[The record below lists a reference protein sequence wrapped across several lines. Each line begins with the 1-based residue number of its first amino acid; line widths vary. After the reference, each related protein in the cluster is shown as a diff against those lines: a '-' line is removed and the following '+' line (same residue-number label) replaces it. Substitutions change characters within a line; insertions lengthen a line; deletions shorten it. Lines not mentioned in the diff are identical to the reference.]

1 MNKKTFI
8 PIAAG
13 LALTAG
19 ILAGCQAV
27 TTTGSA
33 PPATTSSSS
42 TAAPTSGS
50 ALPVASNPINNT
62 STAPGLSIPQA
73 AVEDLVDPTTGTA
86 IDDRLQVTL
95 ANSTDTP
102 LTKVEIYY
110 QMTDVTTQQSEGYY
124 MALNG
129 VTIPAQGE
137 TTVYFDNGTEPGHFP
152 ENTFSLY
159 RTSTNQV
166 DFTIQASADGVQVAT
181 ATASKGAGT
190 GEQPD

>member
-1 MNKKTFI
+1 MNKKAII

-19 ILAGCQAV
+19 ILAGCQSI

-33 PPATTSSSS
+33 PPANTSSNS
-42 TAAPTSGS
+42 TAAPASGS
-50 ALPVASNPINNT
+50 VLPVASNPLNNT
-62 STAPGLSIPQA
+62 STAPGLSIAQA
-73 AVEDLVDPTTGTA
+73 AVEDLVDPATGTA
-86 IDDRLQVTL
+86 LDDRLQVTL

-124 MALNG
+124 MALDG
-129 VTIPAQGE
+129 VTIPAQGK

-152 ENTFSLY
+152 ENMFSLY

-166 DFTIQASADGVQVAT
+166 DFTIQVSADGLQVAA

>member
-1 MNKKTFI
+1 MNKKNLI
-8 PIAAG
+8 PLVAG

-19 ILAGCQAV
+19 ILAGCQ
-27 TTTGSA
+27 TTTSTT
-33 PPATTSSSS
+33 PPAPAGSVS
-42 TAAPTSGS
+42 AAPASGTV
-50 ALPVASNPINNT
+50 LPVASNPISNT
-62 STAPGLSIPQA
+62 STAPGLSIASA
-73 AVEDLVDPTTGTA
+73 AVEDLVDPATGKA
-86 IDDRLQVTL
+86 MDDRLQVTL
-95 ANSTDTP
+95 ANSTSSP
-102 LTKVEIYY
+102 LTNVEIYY

-124 MALNG
+124 TALAG

-152 ENTFSLY
+152 ENMFSLY

-166 DFTIQASADGVQVAT
+166 DFAIQASADGVQVAN

>member
-13 LALTAG
+13 LALTVS

-27 TTTGSA
+27 TTSGAA
-33 PPATTSSSS
+33 PPPTSASS
-42 TAAPTSGS
+42 TAAATPGS
-50 ALPVASNPINNT
+50 VLPVAANPISNT
-62 STAPGLSIPQA
+62 STAPGLSITAA
-73 AVEDLVDPTTGTA
+73 AVEDLVDPATGKA
-86 IDDRLQVTL
+86 MDDRLQITL
-95 ANSTDTP
+95 ANSTSSP
-102 LTKVEIYY
+102 LTNVEIYY

-124 MALNG
+124 TALAG

-152 ENTFSLY
+152 ENMFSLY

-166 DFTIQASADGVQVAT
+166 DFAIQASADGVQVAN

>member
-1 MNKKTFI
+1 MNTKTLI
-8 PIAAG
+8 PLAAA

-19 ILAGCQAV
+19 ILAGCQA
-27 TTTGSA
+27 TTPTSS
-33 PPATTSSSS
+33 PPAGPSSSVS
-42 TAAPTSGS
+42 AAPASGS
-50 ALPVASNPINNT
+50 VLPVAANPISNT
-62 STAPGLSIPQA
+62 STAPGLSIASA
-73 AVEDLVDPTTGTA
+73 AVEDLVDPATGKA
-86 IDDRLQVTL
+86 MDDRLQITL
-95 ANSTDTP
+95 ANSTSTA
-102 LTKVEIYY
+102 LTNVEIYY
-110 QMTDVTTQQSEGYY
+110 QMTDVTTGQSEGYY
-124 MALNG
+124 MALDG

-166 DFTIQASADGVQVAT
+166 DFTIQASAAGVQVAT

>member
-1 MNKKTFI
+1 MNKRTLI

-33 PPATTSSSS
+33 PPATT
-42 TAAPTSGS
+42 APASGS
-50 ALPVASNPINNT
+50 VLPVASNPINNT
-62 STAPGLSIPQA
+62 ATAPGLSIPQA
-73 AVEDLVDPTTGTA
+73 AVEDLVDPATGKA
-86 IDDRLQVTL
+86 IADRLQVTL

-110 QMTDVTTQQSEGYY
+110 QMTDVTTQQSEGYF
-124 MALNG
+124 MALDG
-129 VTIPAQGE
+129 VTIPARGE
-137 TTVYFDNGTEPGHFP
+137 TTVYFDNGTDPGHFP

-159 RTSTNQV
+159 RTSANQV
-166 DFTIQASADGVQVAT
+166 DFTIQASADGFQVAT